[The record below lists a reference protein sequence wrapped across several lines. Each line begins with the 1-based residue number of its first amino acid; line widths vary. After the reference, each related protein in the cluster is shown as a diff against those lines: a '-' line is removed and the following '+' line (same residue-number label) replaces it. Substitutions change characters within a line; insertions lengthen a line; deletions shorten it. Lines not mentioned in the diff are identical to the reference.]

1 MFSALFSFLGG
12 SVFRMVWGEVSSFVN
27 KREDHKQ
34 ELAMMQIQAQLD
46 AEKHTRDME
55 GLRLQA
61 ELGLKTLEV
70 QTQATIEK
78 GDADAFAAAMSKA
91 FTPTGITWVDAW
103 NGLIRP
109 AAATIV
115 LFLWVAK
122 LASQGFTMRDY
133 DQELSGVVLGFFF
146 ANRALGQSGK

>member
-12 SVFRMVWGEVSSFVN
+12 SVFRMIWGEASSFIN

-34 ELAMMQIQAQLD
+34 ELAMMQVQAQLD

-55 GLRLQA
+55 MLRTQA
-61 ELGLKTLEV
+61 ELGLKTVEV
-70 QTQATIEK
+70 QAQAALDK
-78 GDADAFAAAMSKA
+78 GDADAFVAAMNKA

-103 NGLIRP
+103 NGTIRP

-115 LFLWVAK
+115 LLLWVGK
-122 LASQGFTMRDY
+122 LASQGFTMQDY

>member
-12 SVFRMVWGEVSSFVN
+12 SVFRMVWGEVSSFIN

-34 ELAMMQIQAQLD
+34 ELAMMQVQAQLD
-46 AEKHTRDME
+46 AEKHIREME
-55 GLRLQA
+55 GLRIQS
-61 ELGLKTLEV
+61 ELGLKTVEV
-70 QTQATIEK
+70 QAQTAIDK
-78 GDADAFAAAMSKA
+78 GESDAFVAAMSKA
-91 FTPTGITWVDAW
+91 FTPTGVLWVDAW

-122 LASQGFTMRDY
+122 LALHKITATVGLLASHQ
-133 DQELSGVVLGFFF
+133 L
-146 ANRALGQSGK
+146 

>member
-12 SVFRMVWGEVSSFVN
+12 SVFRMVWGEASAFIN

-34 ELAMMQIQAQLD
+34 ELATMQVQAQLD
-46 AEKHTRDME
+46 SEKHIREME
-55 GLRLQA
+55 SLRLQS
-61 ELGLKTLEV
+61 ELGLKTVEV
-70 QTQATIEK
+70 QAQTAIDK
-78 GDADAFAAAMSKA
+78 GDADAFVAAMNKS
-91 FTPTGITWVDAW
+91 FTPSGITWVDAW
-103 NGLIRP
+103 NGVIRP
-109 AAATIV
+109 AAASIV

-122 LASQGFTMRDY
+122 LASQGFIMQDY

>member
-12 SVFRMVWGEVSSFVN
+12 SVFRMIWGEASSFLN

-34 ELAMMQIQAQLD
+34 EIAMMQVQAQLD
-46 AEKHTRDME
+46 ATRHEQMME
-55 GLRLQA
+55 SLKLQA
-61 ELGLKTLEV
+61 ELGLKTVEV
-70 QTQATIEK
+70 QAQAALEK
-78 GDADAFAAAMSKA
+78 GDADAFVSAMNKA
-91 FTPTGITWVDAW
+91 FTPTGIAWVDAW
-103 NGLIRP
+103 NGIIRP

-122 LASQGFTMRDY
+122 LASQGFVMKDY

>member
-12 SVFRMVWGEVSSFVN
+12 SVFRMIWGEASAFIN

-34 ELAMMQIQAQLD
+34 ELATMQVQAQLD
-46 AEKHTRDME
+46 SEKHIREME
-55 GLRLQA
+55 SLKLQS
-61 ELGLKTLEV
+61 ELGLKTVEV
-70 QTQATIEK
+70 QAQAAIDK
-78 GDADAFAAAMSKA
+78 GDADAFVAAMNKS
-91 FTPTGITWVDAW
+91 FTPSGITWVDAW
-103 NGLIRP
+103 NGVIRP
-109 AAATIV
+109 AAASIV

-122 LASQGFTMRDY
+122 LASQGFIMQNY

>member
-12 SVFRMVWGEVSSFVN
+12 SLFRAIWGEAMSFIN

-34 ELAMMQIQAQLD
+34 ELAMMQVQAQLD
-46 AEKHTRDME
+46 AEKHSRDME

-61 ELGLKTLEV
+61 ELGLKTIEV
-70 QTQATIEK
+70 QAQAAIEK
-78 GDADAFAAAMSKA
+78 GDADAFATAMNKA
-91 FTPTGITWVDAW
+91 FTPTGVTWVDAW
-103 NGLIRP
+103 NGVIRP

-115 LFLWVAK
+115 LLLWVAK

-133 DQELSGVVLGFFF
+133 DQELSGCVMGFFF
-146 ANRALGQSGK
+146 ANRVLAQQSK